1 MTLTDVTPAV
11 NKAYDLNAD
20 NVRGVMI
27 VDPGDRA
34 DDFAI
39 GELRPGYVFWM
50 VGNDRAGDLQ
60 TMVNRLV
67 QEANAPTIP
76 PGAAGNT
83 SAWIEPDGTAKV
95 RVVYLFENESSRG
108 TNTQYMRLEPRDV
121 AELVTLQQR
130 LRLDAA
136 N

>member
-1 MTLTDVTPAV
+1 
-11 NKAYDLNAD
+11 
-20 NVRGVMI
+20 
-27 VDPGDRA
+27 
-34 DDFAI
+34 
-39 GELRPGYVFWM
+39 M
-50 VGNDRAGDLQ
+50 VGNDRVGDLQ
-60 TMVNRLV
+60 TMVDRLF

-83 SAWIEPDGTAKV
+83 SAWIEADGTAKV
-95 RVVYLFENESSRG
+95 RVVYLFDNESARG